1 MPKAQAARTF
11 RVSLSSVK
19 RYVDKA
25 NRGKSL
31 APKKRPGAVPKLD
44 EKAMRLLAAD
54 LEGRPYLTLQERCD
68 YVEAMT
74 GLSVSRSTMCRAI
87 ARIGPTRKKGASCN
101 RARRVLKGDLAGD
114 GGGEGGAREARLRG
128 RMRHAHLPGAALR
141 LRAQRRAPSPLGAL
155 QAGQEH
161 HAAFEHEGVGGMGP
175 SLAVEGATTA
185 RIFETYVKEVLAP
198 SLEPGR
204 IVVMDNLGAHQPKR
218 VRGLIEEKS
227 CELLY
232 LPAYS
237 PDYNPIEEAF
247 AKMKNLLRKAS
258 ARTKEAL
265 VEAIGA
271 ALAAVSAKDARGFFE
286 HAGYCPTAH
295 LL

>member
-1 MPKAQAARTF
+1 M
-11 RVSLSSVK
+11 
-19 RYVDKA
+19 
-25 NRGKSL
+25 
-31 APKKRPGAVPKLD
+31 
-44 EKAMRLLAAD
+44 
-54 LEGRPYLTLQERCD
+54 
-68 YVEAMT
+68 
-74 GLSVSRSTMCRAI
+74 
-87 ARIGPTRKKGASCN
+87 
-101 RARRVLKGDLAGD
+101 
-114 GGGEGGAREARLRG
+114 
-128 RMRHAHLPGAALR
+128 
-141 LRAQRRAPSPLGAL
+141 
-155 QAGQEH
+155 
-161 HAAFEHEGVGGMGP
+161 
-175 SLAVEGATTA
+175 AVEGATTA
-185 RIFETYVKEVLAP
+185 RVFETYVKEVLAP

-204 IVVMDNLGAHQPKR
+204 IVVMDNLGAHRPKR
-218 VRGLIEEKS
+218 VRGLIEEKG

-232 LPAYS
+232 LPSYS